1 MNLVD
6 DGVGGDPGESI
17 GERPDSFVSA
27 EASSDCVAATAAL
40 SFTQRYARLARGQV
54 PKVVGPANASRLFCV
69 SGAAILRHLRQ
80 ACADERT
87 SNDDSLAGDGVI
99 GSGFAIRQ
107 DARLTEDLIGE
118 LRAWL

>member
-1 MNLVD
+1 LNLVD
-6 DGVGGDPGESI
+6 DGVSGDPGESI
-17 GERPDSFVSA
+17 RERPDSFVGA
-27 EASSDCVAATAAL
+27 EASSDCVAATPAL

-54 PKVVGPANASRLFCV
+54 PKVAGPANASRPFCF
-69 SGAAILRHLRQ
+69 SGAAMLSHLRQ
-80 ACADERT
+80 ACADERM
-87 SNDDSLAGDGVI
+87 SSDDSLAKGVI